1 MTGGI
6 VGRRYAKALLNL
18 AGSDK
23 NIEKVGEQIA
33 DVASLF
39 QESTS
44 LMGVMH
50 DPKIGKDKR
59 MDVIGELTKK
69 MACQD
74 LVTKYCRYLT
84 DRNRID
90 IIADISSAYDTLARE
105 KLGKATASVTV
116 AHKLTKKVEENLQK
130 QLATYTGK
138 DISLTFE
145 IDPSIMGGAITSI
158 DSLVLDGSIK
168 NKLNL
173 IRETISK
180 GK

>member
-23 NIEKVGEQIA
+23 KIEEIGEQLLE
-33 DVASLF
+33 VSNLY
-39 QESTS
+39 QEN
-44 LMGVMH
+44 MGLRNIML
-50 DPKIGKDKR
+50 DPNISKEKR
-59 MDVIGELTKK
+59 ISIIGELTQK
-69 MACQD
+69 MECQE

-84 DRNRID
+84 ARNRFD
-90 IIADISSAYDTLARE
+90 IIADISSAYHALASQI
-105 KLGKATASVTV
+105 LGKATAKVVV
-116 AHKLTKKVEENLQK
+116 AQKLSNKEEKNLQK
-130 QLATYTGK
+130 QLTAYTGK
-138 DISLTFE
+138 KITLIVEVDS
-145 IDPSIMGGAITSI
+145 SILGGAITSI
-158 DSLVLDGSIK
+158 ESLVLDGSIK